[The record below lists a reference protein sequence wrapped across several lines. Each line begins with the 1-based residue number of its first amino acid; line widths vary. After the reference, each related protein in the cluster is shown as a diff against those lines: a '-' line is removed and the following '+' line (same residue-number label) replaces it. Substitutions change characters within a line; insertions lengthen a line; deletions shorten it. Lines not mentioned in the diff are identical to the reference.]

1 MNRQKRQE
9 NIIYATLWTI
19 LFIVPA
25 VMIYYQSVRS
35 QVDFRWGELLM
46 TWRSMAIFLIV
57 FLIHNFFLA
66 PILVYRQQRL
76 RYFSFVS
83 VLVLIFA
90 TVQCISRPPM
100 DERPPMGEFENR
112 RPPMD
117 EHEPLMDEHEP
128 PMADFHRPSFDREP
142 QRKRH
147 EEPVIVFGQH
157 DFMTEIMLIMMLGM
171 NISIKLYFRQ
181 RSDRQKLIELEREN
195 LEQQLEYLKYQI
207 NPHFLMNTLN
217 NIHALID
224 IEPEQAKESI
234 VELSKIMRFSLYEGA
249 KQMVPLNREIGFL
262 ENYIELMRIR
272 VADHVKLSF
281 ELPERMPDCEIP
293 PMLFITFIENA
304 FKHGVSYRQTSFIN
318 IKIDVVED
326 HLHFT
331 CSNSRIPQSEDKHGG
346 VGLQNVRRRLDLIYP
361 GQYTLDIKES
371 DDTYNVD
378 LTLPL

>member
-1 MNRQKRQE
+1 MNRQARQE
-9 NIIYATLWTI
+9 NIIYATLWAI

-46 TWRSMAIFLIV
+46 IWRRMSMFLAV

-76 RYFSFVS
+76 RYFSFVAA
-83 VLVLIFA
+83 LVLIFA

-100 DERPPMGEFENR
+100 GDRPPMDEPVER

-117 EHEPLMDEHEP
+117 EFRG
-128 PMADFHRPSFDREP
+128 PMADFHRPAFGKEPLRRE
-142 QRKRH
+142 RH
-147 EEPVIVFGQH
+147 EPAVLFGQH
-157 DFMTEIMLIMMLGM
+157 DLIATIMLIMMLGM
-171 NISIKLYFRQ
+171 NIGIKLYFRQ
-181 RSDRQKLIELEREN
+181 KSDQQKLIDLEREN
-195 LEQQLEYLKYQI
+195 LERQLEYLKYQI

-234 VELSKIMRFSLYEGA
+234 VELSKIMRFVLYEGS
-249 KQMVPLNREIGFL
+249 KQKVPLNREIGFL
-262 ENYIELMRIR
+262 ENYIELMRMR
-272 VADHVKLSF
+272 VADHVKISF

-293 PMLFITFIENA
+293 PLIFITFVENA
-304 FKHGVSYRQTSFIN
+304 FKHGVSYRQASFID
-318 IKIDVVED
+318 IRIDTTAD
-326 HLHFT
+326 TLHFACT
-331 CSNSRIPQSEDKHGG
+331 NSRIPQSEDKHGG

-361 GQYTLDIKES
+361 DRYTLDIRENEE
-371 DDTYNVD
+371 TYNID
-378 LTLPL
+378 LTLPLND

>member
-1 MNRQKRQE
+1 
-9 NIIYATLWTI
+9 
-19 LFIVPA
+19 
-25 VMIYYQSVRS
+25 
-35 QVDFRWGELLM
+35 
-46 TWRSMAIFLIV
+46 
-57 FLIHNFFLA
+57 
-66 PILVYRQQRL
+66 
-76 RYFSFVS
+76 
-83 VLVLIFA
+83 
-90 TVQCISRPPM
+90 
-100 DERPPMGEFENR
+100 
-112 RPPMD
+112 
-117 EHEPLMDEHEP
+117 
-128 PMADFHRPSFDREP
+128 
-142 QRKRH
+142 
-147 EEPVIVFGQH
+147 
-157 DFMTEIMLIMMLGM
+157 MTEIMLIMMLGM